1 MKRIATLCTML
12 MATFMMTA
20 SAQDMKDAKKDT
32 KDAKKEAPK
41 SPLTSAKN
49 NIASVSYSQPSKRGR
64 VIFGDLVPYG
74 KVWRTGANKSTDVT
88 FTTDVMF
95 GGKEVKKGTYALF
108 TIPEEKEWT
117 IILNA
122 VPKQSGAFDYDKNK
136 DKNVVEVK
144 APVTSIA
151 ASQEKFTISF
161 KGNNM
166 VFTWDQ
172 TAVMVP
178 LKKK

>member
-1 MKRIATLCTML
+1 MKRMLALCTML

-20 SAQDMKDAKKDT
+20 SAQDA
-32 KDAKKEAPK
+32 KDAKKEPPK

-49 NIASVSYSQPSKRGR
+49 NIASVSYSQPSKRGH

-74 KVWRTGANKSTDVT
+74 KVWRTGANKSTDIT
-88 FTTDVMF
+88 FTTDVIF

-108 TIPEEKEWT
+108 TIPEEHEWT
-117 IILNA
+117 IILNS
-122 VPKQSGAFDYDKNK
+122 VPKQSGAFEYDKNK
-136 DKNVVEVK
+136 DKNVLEVK
-144 APVTSIA
+144 APVTAISTE
-151 ASQEKFTISF
+151 QEKFTISF

-166 VFTWDQ
+166 IFTWDK
-172 TAVMVP
+172 TSVSVP